1 MERSDINLLIETY
14 GDSLYRYCK
23 GITYTLED
31 AEDLYQ
37 QTFLKA
43 LELHKKINPDKN
55 PQSYLMSIATNLW
68 RNHKSM
74 YARRERIAP
83 TISTETEGLQLANV
97 QNGENILDEVVRKE
111 EYSRLRRCVNHLPD
125 KQRQV
130 ILLFYAGNM
139 PIEDI
144 AKMLKIP
151 KGTVK
156 SRLNKA
162 RQCLRREMEGDGNGT
177 GYTT

>member
-1 MERSDINLLIETY
+1 MNASDMDLLVEQFS
-14 GDSLYRYCK
+14 DSVYRYCK

-43 LELHKKINPDKN
+43 FELQKKISKDGNPKA
-55 PQSYLMSIATNLW
+55 YLMSIATNLW
-68 RNHKSM
+68 RNHKSR

-83 TISTETEGLQLANV
+83 TISSEEEGLQI
-97 QNGENILDEVVRKE
+97 QDSQTEGSILDDIVKRESIAQLKKCVE
-111 EYSRLRRCVNHLPD
+111 ELPQ

-130 ILLFYAGNM
+130 ILLFYAGELSVEG
-139 PIEDI
+139 ISK
-144 AKMLKIP
+144 ALKIP

-162 RQCLRREMEGDGNGT
+162 RLSLREKMEAQGYGT
-177 GYTT
+177 E